1 MAAFGI
7 QLIQA
12 LQSLKMANETV
23 KYLRSVEANFDKA
36 ELKVKY
42 AELADTIA
50 DTRESLLDAK
60 EENESL
66 QARIKELEAARD
78 IRSRIVKRGNVYFI
92 REESGESGPICVRC
106 YEADHKQMPLTALPR
121 DFRDLAQYRCPDC
134 EAVY

>member
-1 MAAFGI
+1 M
-7 QLIQA
+7 QA

-23 KYLRSVEANFDKA
+23 KYLRSVDANFDKA

-50 DTRESLLDAK
+50 DTRDSLLEAK

-78 IRSRIVKRGNVYFI
+78 LRSRLIKRGNVYFI
-92 REESGESGPICVRC
+92 REDSGESGPICVRC
-106 YEADHKQMPLTALPR
+106 FEADHKQMPLTKLSP
-121 DFRDLAQYRCPDC
+121 DFQAIGDYRCPDC
-134 EAVY
+134 KNAF